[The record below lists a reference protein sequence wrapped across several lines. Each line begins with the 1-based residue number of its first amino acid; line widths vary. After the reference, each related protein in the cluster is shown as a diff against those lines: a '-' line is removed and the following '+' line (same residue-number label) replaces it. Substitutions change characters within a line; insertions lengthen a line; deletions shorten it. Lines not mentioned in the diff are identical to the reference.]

1 MKQSGILQNNLVV
14 LRAEKCWSQ
23 TDLANQARVS
33 IDKQSS
39 QLKRIT
45 TQFNIFKEKKFLVTK
60 TNTISIIKLI
70 ALVFVKR
77 EMEIG
82 E

>member
-45 TQFNIFKEKKFLVTK
+45 TQFNKKK
-60 TNTISIIKLI
+60 K
-70 ALVFVKR
+70 KR
-77 EMEIG
+77 NF
-82 E
+82 

>member
-14 LRAEKCWSQ
+14 LRAEKRWSQ

-45 TQFNIFKEKKFLVTK
+45 TQFNIFKEKRNF
-60 TNTISIIKLI
+60 
-70 ALVFVKR
+70 
-77 EMEIG
+77 
-82 E
+82 

>member
-45 TQFNIFKEKKFLVTK
+45 TQFNIFKEKKKFLVTK
-60 TNTISIIKLI
+60 N
-70 ALVFVKR
+70 
-77 EMEIG
+77 
-82 E
+82 

>member
-23 TDLANQARVS
+23 TDLANQAEVS

-45 TQFNIFKEKKFLVTK
+45 TQFNIFKEK
-60 TNTISIIKLI
+60 
-70 ALVFVKR
+70 
-77 EMEIG
+77 EIFSDKN
-82 E
+82 